1 MLIDEL
7 SQPRDKPVMTLSAYS
22 IQGKRTHM
30 EDYFDIGYQMKPC
43 DQQRPNEWPYEYFY
57 FGIFDGHGG
66 SEAANFAKQ
75 NLLKFITQQTDFWST
90 VDEDV
95 MSAIRKGF
103 ADTHLAM
110 RAKMSCWTR
119 TGKILPSTAG
129 TTASVL
135 FIRNGK
141 FYTGHVG
148 DSRIAIS
155 TENPETHQWI
165 SKRLTTDH
173 KPESKDETDRIQRA
187 GGEVKSKIGVHRVVW
202 KRPVL
207 VEHIK
212 HTSEDLPTY
221 PINENI
227 VESYQTI
234 PFLAIARSLGDFWSL
249 NPHTGQYVVSPE
261 PDVSCRPISPND
273 KCILLATDGLWNV
286 MNTSKAVRLLQELSI
301 LKDGK
306 RQYCEND
313 YFISDNFYD
322 VAGSDVD
329 NHAQSLVYFAYQ
341 IWERRRLRS
350 DNITVVV
357 AMLHDLLDHFHRSN
371 KTYITRANTQSEK
384 QLSKYEPKTSGPN
397 QIGETYNFH
406 EEIRLNK
413 EPKFC
418 LPEPNVHMKWQ
429 QLEHFLV
436 LPPTILE
443 TEEREYKDGFDHPKL
458 VFPRNYMRLSI
469 AACRKISRQES
480 YPDSFIY
487 IKHVSD
493 DPADEQEMPTRL
505 GKSGKEVK
513 DASAQATQSIHDFGM
528 PWDQLLDED
537 NEECDDKL
545 FLSEVSMTDVDGD
558 IEDDK
563 NVRSSDEDHDDD
575 VEEEDEEEDGHE
587 GEDEEESDTGD
598 VMKKLLT
605 ISNSAAKAPKKEEK
619 SIPQLRC
626 LLNYTPPLRRSPR
639 STYLSVSDNAKRK
652 VNPPPS
658 VVLPKSK
665 RRKSQPNRFNLAR
678 A

>member
-66 SEAANFAKQ
+66 SEAAKFAKQ
-75 NLLKFITQQTDFWST
+75 NLLKFITKQKDFWST
-90 VDEDV
+90 DDDDV
-95 MSAIRKGF
+95 MRAIRKGF
-103 ADTHLAM
+103 SDTHLAM

-135 FIRNGK
+135 FIRDGK

-148 DSRIAIS
+148 DSRIVIS
-155 TENPETHQWI
+155 KENPETSQWI
-165 SKRLTTDH
+165 SQRLTNDH
-173 KPESKDETDRIQRA
+173 KPESKEETERIQRA
-187 GGEVKSKIGVHRVVW
+187 GGEVRNKIGVYRVVW

-207 VEHIK
+207 AESVKCSHD
-212 HTSEDLPTY
+212 DLATY
-221 PINENI
+221 PIDENF

-249 NPHTGQYVVSPE
+249 NPYSGQYIVSPE
-261 PDVSCRPISPND
+261 PDVSCRPICPDD

-306 RQYCEND
+306 RQYYEND

-322 VAGSDVD
+322 VAGSDID

-341 IWERRRLRS
+341 IWERKRLRS

-357 AMLHDLLDHFHRSN
+357 ARLHDLLSHFQRSN
-371 KTYITRANTQSEK
+371 KTYMTRASIQSDK
-384 QLSKYEPKTSGPN
+384 QFTNYEPKNIGLN
-397 QIGETYNFH
+397 QIGETYNFY
-406 EEIRLNK
+406 EEIRLNR

-429 QLEHFLV
+429 QLEQFLV

-443 TEEREYKDGFDHPKL
+443 LEEREYNDGFEYPKL
-458 VFPRNYMRLSI
+458 VFPRNYIRLSI
-469 AACRKISRQES
+469 ATCRKISRQDACSDS
-480 YPDSFIY
+480 YIY

-493 DPADEQEMPTRL
+493 DPADEQEMPTRI

-537 NEECDDKL
+537 DVSLLMNTSPRAGEDIDD
-545 FLSEVSMTDVDGD
+545 V
-558 IEDDK
+558 EDEKDE
-563 NVRSSDEDHDDD
+563 RGFDEDH
-575 VEEEDEEEDGHE
+575 
-587 GEDEEESDTGD
+587 GEDETEEAGEDDDEDEDEGDTGP
-598 VMKKLLT
+598 VMEKLLT
-605 ISNSAAKAPKKEEK
+605 ITKSVEKAPKKEPK

-626 LLNYTPPLRRSPR
+626 LLNYTPPLRRSTR

-652 VNPPPS
+652 VNPPAS

-665 RRKSQPNRFNLAR
+665 RRKSQPNRFNLTR